1 LTKKSSRI
9 DDVAGNRP
17 NLDDFEAAKR
27 ASVGQLL
34 MKCGR
39 LFNDLG
45 VASMREQLGYAHLR
59 AAHTNLFPHIDLEGT
74 RLTELAKRVG
84 ISKQAVGQLVDELED
99 MGALERVPDP
109 EDGRAKL
116 IRFASDREGPLL
128 VRGLAVLGELEAEM
142 RGHIGA
148 RRMKELHRALL
159 AVEEWLLETVA

>member
-1 LTKKSSRI
+1 
-9 DDVAGNRP
+9 VASDLP
-17 NLDDFEAAKR
+17 SVDELEAAKR

-39 LFNDLG
+39 LLNDLG
-45 VASMREQLGYAHLR
+45 VASMRVEMGFDGLR

-74 RLTELAKRVG
+74 RLTDLSKRVG
-84 ISKQAVGQLVDELED
+84 ISKQAVGQLVDELEE

-116 IRFASDREGPLL
+116 IRFGQDEDGPMLL
-128 VRGLAVLGELEAEM
+128 RGLAVLGELESEM
-142 RGHIGA
+142 EERIGA

-159 AVEEWLLETVA
+159 AVEAWLLEATEEDDSQA